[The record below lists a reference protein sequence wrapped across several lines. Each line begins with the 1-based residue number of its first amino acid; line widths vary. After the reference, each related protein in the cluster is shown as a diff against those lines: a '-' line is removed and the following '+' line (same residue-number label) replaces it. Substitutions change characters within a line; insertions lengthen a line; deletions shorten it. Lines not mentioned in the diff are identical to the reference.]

1 MILEL
6 SEKEREFLLELM
18 QIRVNYCEA
27 FRRGSV
33 YCDMAYEPQIYS
45 LYKKLTDLGKHEV
58 N

>member
-6 SEKEREFLLELM
+6 NEKERELLLDILT
-18 QIRVNYCEA
+18 IRYNYCEVY
-27 FRRGSV
+27 RRSGRYV
-33 YCDMAYEPQIYS
+33 EIAYEPQIYS